1 MSVMIV
7 FFNVSHD
14 SPLIESQ
21 GDSWGSQN
29 KVPKQHLKQTKIT
42 NGLVQI
48 KNMEIEQIV
57 KTYAGCQHFVGPAK
71 IWPHPQKCQ
80 QPKLP

>member
-1 MSVMIV
+1 MTV
-7 FFNVSHD
+7 FLNVSHD

-48 KNMEIEQIV
+48 KNMKIMKIEQIV
-57 KTYAGCQHFVGPAK
+57 KTYAGCQHLVGAAK
-71 IWPHPQKCQ
+71 IWPHHQKCQ